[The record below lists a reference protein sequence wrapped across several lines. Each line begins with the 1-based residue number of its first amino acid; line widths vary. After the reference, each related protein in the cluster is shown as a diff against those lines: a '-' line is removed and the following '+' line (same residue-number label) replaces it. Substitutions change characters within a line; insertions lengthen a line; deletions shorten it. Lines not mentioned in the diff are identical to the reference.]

1 MDNRSMINKKLV
13 IKRVTLTGVQKK
25 SLCLKKKAQPHLTQ
39 AKLAKL
45 YGVKENTVSTI
56 LKKSSYWL
64 TLDESLTSAE
74 RKRDRIAAYP
84 VIEEAL
90 YMWVEHANQVSQ
102 VISGQRFCNSREF

>member
-1 MDNRSMINKKLV
+1 MDNRSMVNKKPV

-25 SLCLKKKAQPHLTQ
+25 SLCLKKKAQPHLT
-39 AKLAKL
+39 LAKL

-90 YMWVEHANQVSQ
+90 YMWVGH
-102 VISGQRFCNSREF
+102 

>member
-1 MDNRSMINKKLV
+1 MINKKAGYSN
-13 IKRVTLTGVQKK
+13 RRPKK

-90 YMWVEHANQVSQ
+90 YMWVEHANPKSLK
-102 VISGQRFCNSREF
+102 NSFLLSKAVKQFTE

>member
-1 MDNRSMINKKLV
+1 MF
-13 IKRVTLTGVQKK
+13 
-25 SLCLKKKAQPHLTQ
+25 KKKAQPHLTQ
-39 AKLAKL
+39 AELAKL

-90 YMWVEHANQVSQ
+90 YMWVEHANQ
-102 VISGQRFCNSREF
+102 ISYLAIFCEEKPKLLQLWQI

>member
-1 MDNRSMINKKLV
+1 MDNRSIINKKPV

-39 AKLAKL
+39 VELLNCMELKKIR
-45 YGVKENTVSTI
+45 STI

-64 TLDESLTSAE
+64 TLDESLTSAD

-90 YMWVEHANQVSQ
+90 YMWVTRRA
-102 VISGQRFCNSREF
+102 